1 MNNKRLMF
9 ELLQDAISNNLPLP
23 STEVEKLAIIIFEK
37 IENSFEYKHYHN
49 GGIKLW
55 SQEKDI

>member
-1 MNNKRLMF
+1 MF